1 MAANVERHFL
11 FGYHWRARLVGRGGA
26 YPRDPQR
33 VRDLPHDAGL
43 EAAQRRRLAEEGIE
57 TLHDLF
63 RWLVRRA
70 LGTET
75 ADAYEVGKARFFD
88 ALRWHFGDPFVV
100 NMWGSLTRR
109 GGGNALLE
117 DCEHFLRLRKRAAAA
132 ADALAIARTAFAA
145 PPSAGEATRALKTAL
160 NIRCDGGDV
169 TDDGHSSSGV
179 SSCVGSPA
187 LGGAEDGALPSPPP
201 LRLPVRVLRRSQ
213 EDDWR
218 ELVMSTA
225 RLVLG
230 EAEVPLAPFAA
241 PAPVRRA

>member
-1 MAANVERHFL
+1 MLRTWLLLSSSARPLLCLLLLLLLLLFLPLSLLPRLRQERQRLLLRPAAVAGTPWHAARRGTFSHARRPRRISGL
-11 FGYHWRARLVGRGGA
+11 GRPLRRARRLLLPRHDDRGRL
-26 YPRDPQR
+26 
-33 VRDLPHDAGL
+33 LP
-43 EAAQRRRLAEEGIE
+43 
-57 TLHDLF
+57 
-63 RWLVRRA
+63 
-70 LGTET
+70 
-75 ADAYEVGKARFFD
+75 
-88 ALRWHFGDPFVV
+88 
-100 NMWGSLTRR
+100 
-109 GGGNALLE
+109 LL
-117 DCEHFLRLRKRAAAA
+117 RAAAA